1 MDESEARSLLNE
13 ELSLYRVLPYSELRA
28 LVDRNSV
35 VERTGPSG
43 TKYQI
48 EVQVLIDD
56 PQRNTLRVAGAIDDG
71 KLWHAIVP
79 MCGDFIIAAD
89 GSFVGE

>member
-1 MDESEARSLLNE
+1 MDESEARIVLNE
-13 ELSLYRVLPYSELRA
+13 ELSLYRVLPYSELRV
-28 LVDRNSV
+28 LVDRNST

-48 EVQVLIDD
+48 EMQVLIDD
-56 PQRNTLRVAGAIDDG
+56 PQRNTLSVAGAIDDG
-71 KLWHAIVP
+71 KLWRAIVP
-79 MCGDFIIAAD
+79 MCGDFIIAPD